1 MTTTFNLTQAAV
13 HDPMAAVNS
22 EFDKINSFID
32 SYEPRSM
39 KKVTAE
45 FDKLSSV
52 IDQLGSKVSGVL
64 AKQENEFLGAYR
76 AHMYNVQRD
85 LQALRAEVVEKEN
98 ALTNNEQMQKLE
110 EECEWYRKESLRLD
124 SLLEDEKKKNEDMR
138 EETKLLTSE
147 RNWMAKQ
154 LRSAKK
160 QNMLLRA
167 EIELQLR
174 EGTDANEQMFAQQ
187 PATTGQVR
195 ESFDLP
201 SPSPRPA
208 SHTAVMRSMKGSKS
222 AAQLP
227 SDNTKLLQKELRT
240 VKIQR
245 DATKKQA
252 ALLRAT
258 IVEESTGR
266 KELEEFFLDCIEDVK
281 KGIER
286 RRRKAAG
293 VGKLTEVQ
301 EVLLQK
307 PVELHD
313 FMSQDRKKV
322 VESLLSRDEVLSML
336 FDSIFPAQEGGGGN
350 QSTVEVGDG
359 DDLMTLL
366 QYSKTQANNKA

>member
-1 MTTTFNLTQAAV
+1 M
-13 HDPMAAVNS
+13 
-22 EFDKINSFID
+22 
-32 SYEPRSM
+32 
-39 KKVTAE
+39 
-45 FDKLSSV
+45 
-52 IDQLGSKVSGVL
+52 
-64 AKQENEFLGAYR
+64 
-76 AHMYNVQRD
+76 
-85 LQALRAEVVEKEN
+85 RAEVVEKEN